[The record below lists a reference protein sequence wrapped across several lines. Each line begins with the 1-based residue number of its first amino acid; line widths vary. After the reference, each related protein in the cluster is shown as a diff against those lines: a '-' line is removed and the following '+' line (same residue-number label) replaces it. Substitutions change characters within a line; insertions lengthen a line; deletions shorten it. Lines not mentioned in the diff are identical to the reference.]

1 MVEYFVLNDDNKR
14 DPNELFKELA
24 EKCKEEKLKNQR
36 EEELKNQKG
45 EKTAPSES

>member
-24 EKCKEEKLKNQR
+24 EKCKEEKIK
-36 EEELKNQKG
+36 EEKIKEENKQ
-45 EKTAPSES
+45 TPAPSES